1 MNGIAWNLLLF
12 PFLAGLLVLS
22 THVPLGRQVLK
33 KGIIFIDLAIAQVAA
48 LGVVVA
54 HLFEWAHEGE
64 MNWVTQGS
72 AAAAACLAALLL
84 TWSGRR
90 WPQLQEALI
99 GMLFVLAA
107 CLGILLL
114 TNNPHGGEHLKDLL
128 AGQILWVGGGQLM
141 GPALLYLP
149 LLGLLLLRRA
159 ALGDRAFYLVF
170 ALAITAS
177 VQLVGVFLVFS
188 SLIAPAVASHRHS
201 GAKGWWRAY
210 GTGAAGYAIGLA
222 GSAVFDLPAGPA
234 IAASLCL
241 LALTGLWGAQRA
253 DTVQHL
259 GDINPG

>member
-1 MNGIAWNLLLF
+1 METLDWQLMLY

-22 THVPLGRQVLK
+22 THVPLGRTVLK

-64 MNWVTQGS
+64 MNLVTQ
-72 AAAAACLAALLL
+72 AAAAGAACAAALLL

-107 CLGILLL
+107 CVGILLL
-114 TNNPHGGEHLKDLL
+114 AHNPQGGEHLKDLL
-128 AGQILWVGGGQLM
+128 AGQILWVGGGQLVL
-141 GPALLYLP
+141 PALLYLP
-149 LLGLLLLRRA
+149 LLGLLLLGRMR
-159 ALGDRAFYLVF
+159 LGDTRFYLVF

-188 SLIAPAVASHRHS
+188 SLIAPAVASHRFA
-201 GAKGWWRAY
+201 GRKGWLVAY
-210 GTGAAGYAIGLA
+210 GVGIGGYALGLLL
-222 GSAVFDLPAGPA
+222 SARLDLPAGPA
-234 IAASLCL
+234 IAACLCL
-241 LALTGLWGAQRA
+241 LSLAGLPLGS
-253 DTVQHL
+253 TVKR
-259 GDINPG
+259 